1 MVWSAALNISCAEGV
16 PRVPPPEPVAAAAV
30 TLISTPGTSAF
41 SFTVTF
47 RVGSV

>member
-30 TLISTPGTSAF
+30 TLISTP
-41 SFTVTF
+41 VP
-47 RVGSV
+47 VHLVLL